1 MWDQMVLK
9 PDDDSARTGEYVYW
23 GYDFKPALP
32 PAEPTC
38 VAVKL
43 VWLECVGLEVLVVS
57 VACNRD
63 RVTVAISAR
72 ELRPAGPLAKVL
84 GAICSAIV
92 QIPLL
97 CRLQSW
103 SQAEAGSH
111 RRLYLVLTPIW
122 STLARLL

>member
-72 ELRPAGPLAKVL
+72 ELRTAGPLAKVL